1 MSGTSGDS
9 TFYKSHYRGA
19 SADSAII
26 YLNSHREGVYRFIVD
41 GTKYN
46 RSASLL
52 LNVKT
57 QLFDWTISSLK
68 HSWSSLLSYRRVYNY
83 DYRPLPTKAPIATEE
98 INDFVTTDVKTMTK
112 EEAKAEMKD
121 LLKKSFWEM

>member
-68 HSWSSLLSYRRVYNY
+68 HSWSSLLSYRRVYNH